1 MEMLFYVLCLYGI
14 IFGILLIVGL
24 TKLATTPVSQKCKR
38 VKLVLRI
45 WWELFMSYLFAKQFD
60 QKPIILEYQ
69 GGQPAPS

>member
-1 MEMLFYVLCLYGI
+1 MEILFYVLCFYGI

-24 TKLATTPVSQKCKR
+24 TKLATTPVSQVCKS
-38 VKLVLRI
+38 VMLVLRI

-60 QKPIILEYQ
+60 PTPILLEYQ